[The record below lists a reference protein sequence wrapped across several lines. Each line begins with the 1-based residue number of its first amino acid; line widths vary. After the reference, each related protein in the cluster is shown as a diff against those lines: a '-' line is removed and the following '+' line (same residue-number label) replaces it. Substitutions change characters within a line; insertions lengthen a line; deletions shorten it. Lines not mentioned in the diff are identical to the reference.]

1 MSDNYL
7 EYPIWTRS
15 IELDASTLKYKTN
28 IHQFLAFFEYY
39 INNIID
45 SPDKEARVNFIST
58 TDGLELQVVTLDF
71 NQDQVEN
78 YYDQFITFL
87 AEPNL
92 LKKVIN
98 KVKQYNE
105 DDTDVLKDEI
115 VEELLNKLIVVRK
128 EVLKIENS
136 LLRSLKAENQT
147 ETLNTIKKDLSEVK
161 NRILDSLTEK
171 KNLEKN
177 NQYFQ
182 EILSSF
188 SPLSINIINN
198 QTKNMTTQN
207 FSNSTI
213 NNSGNIV
220 FGNNYSDLI
229 INTKEKI
236 SNMVSPDDKNEDKL
250 IQIQGYLL
258 ELIELVTTNQDIP
271 EHQKEVGIKAVDQ
284 ITNYAKHDGEL
295 DDKNKGIIQNS
306 LQTISSIFNAVG
318 STVSNLET
326 LKNLA
331 GIFGLKI

>member
-15 IELDASTLKYKTN
+15 IELDAYTLKYKTN

-39 INNIID
+39 INNIIN
-45 SPDKEARVNFIST
+45 SPEKEARVNFIST

-71 NQDQVEN
+71 NQHQVED
-78 YYDQFITFL
+78 YYDQYITFL

-98 KVKQYNE
+98 KVKKYN
-105 DDTDVLKDEI
+105 DDKVDDLKDEI
-115 VEELLNKLIVVRK
+115 VEELLNKLILVRK
-128 EVLKIENS
+128 EVLKIEKT
-136 LLRSLKAENQT
+136 LLDSLKDRNQT
-147 ETLNTIKKDLSEVK
+147 ETLNTIKKDLTEVK
-161 NRILDSLTEK
+161 NRILESLTEK
-171 KNLEKN
+171 KNLQKN

-188 SPLSINIINN
+188 SPLSINITNN
-198 QTKNMTTQN
+198 QTKNMTNQN
-207 FSNSTI
+207 FTNATI
-213 NNSGNIV
+213 NNSGNMV
-220 FGNNYSDLI
+220 FGNNYSELI
-229 INTKEKI
+229 INTKDKI
-236 SNMVSPDDKNEDKL
+236 SNMVSPEDKNEDKL

-284 ITNYAKHDGEL
+284 ITNFAKHDGEI
-295 DDKNKGIIQNS
+295 DEKNKGIIQNS

-318 STVSNLET
+318 STVTNLET